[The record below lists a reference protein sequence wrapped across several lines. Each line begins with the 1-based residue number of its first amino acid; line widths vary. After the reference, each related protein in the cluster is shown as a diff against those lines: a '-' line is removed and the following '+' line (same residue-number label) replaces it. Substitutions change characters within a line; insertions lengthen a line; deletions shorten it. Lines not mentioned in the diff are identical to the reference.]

1 MKVSLFILATLF
13 SANSVAG
20 VFKCTDSTGNTSYQA
35 QPCEKQKQAFEMN
48 IKTGSKID
56 LTQQQNQQKFNEE
69 QQQQQQQK
77 QQQQQQQQLLAQKI
91 TQRRKATLAES
102 AITQALVKSSP
113 KQYSA
118 FAIPPYNPDKLPAL
132 VKQFE
137 LRLPEIEKFRRLAAQ
152 KALHS
157 GQCQRVEADELNIKS
172 QKQQL
177 VFLID
182 CSSGKSFYFN
192 ESELAKE

>member
-1 MKVSLFILATLF
+1 MKVSLFILASFF
-13 SANSVAG
+13 SANSIAG

-35 QPCEKQKQAFEMN
+35 KPCEKQKQAFEMN

-56 LTQQQNQQKFNEE
+56 LTQQQNRQKLNEE
-69 QQQQQQQK
+69 QKQQQK
-77 QQQQQQQQLLAQKI
+77 QQQERQRQLLAQKI
-91 TQRRKATLAES
+91 EQRKKATLAES
-102 AITQALVKSSP
+102 AITQALIKNSP

-118 FAIPPYNPDKLPAL
+118 FAIPPYTPDKLPPL

-137 LRLPEIEKFRRLAAQ
+137 PRLPEIEKFRRLAAL
-152 KALHS
+152 KALNS
-157 GQCQRVEADELNIKS
+157 GHCQRVEADELNIKS

-177 VFLID
+177 VFLVD

-192 ESELAKE
+192 ESELTKE

>member
-56 LTQQQNQQKFNEE
+56 LTQQQNQQKLNKE
-69 QQQQQQQK
+69 
-77 QQQQQQQQLLAQKI
+77 QQQQLLAQKI